1 MRDLNK
7 IMKPGCIMSSIN
19 KELPGHVNPKSN
31 RKGSGQLGLCSGRIL
46 SGLMGSRIKTKGS
59 GLVKPNAGSE
69 RPICTKLL
77 KNGAGP
83 KWEKSKTNRK
93 KSSHATPYVKGLK
106 PS

>member
-1 MRDLNK
+1 
-7 IMKPGCIMSSIN
+7 MSSID

-69 RPICTKLL
+69 KTHLHEAPQKRCGTEVGKVQDQQKEVQSCHSICQRAQAKLNKRL
-77 KNGAGP
+77 KQQ
-83 KWEKSKTNRK
+83 
-93 KSSHATPYVKGLK
+93 
-106 PS
+106 